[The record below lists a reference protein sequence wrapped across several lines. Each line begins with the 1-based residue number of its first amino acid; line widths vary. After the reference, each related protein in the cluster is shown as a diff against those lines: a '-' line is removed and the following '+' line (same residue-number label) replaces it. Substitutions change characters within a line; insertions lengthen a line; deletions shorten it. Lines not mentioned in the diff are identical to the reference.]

1 MDTQLTYI
9 QSVINSINAGQN
21 PHQITGPY
29 ASNSI
34 TGNIQIL
41 STMSPL
47 ISQKDLAFNQKKE
60 QLE

>member
-1 MDTQLTYI
+1 M

-21 PHQITGPY
+21 PHQITGSY

-34 TGNIQIL
+34 TGNIQTL